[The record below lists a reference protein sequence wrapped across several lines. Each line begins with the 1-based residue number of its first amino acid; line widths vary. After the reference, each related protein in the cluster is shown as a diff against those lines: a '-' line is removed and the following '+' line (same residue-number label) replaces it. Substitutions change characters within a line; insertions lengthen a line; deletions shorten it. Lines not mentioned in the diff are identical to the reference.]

1 VDRSAKV
8 SRLVSFIHQSSS
20 FIHQSEHQSGD
31 GAVIGKI
38 HLQQC
43 NHSLARLLI
52 VAFLLV
58 GMSGG
63 MSGCNLLSALPD
75 GQDVKPV
82 DPLPQPQPE
91 PFPKPDPLPK
101 PEPEP
106 PKPVEPTEADYWN
119 ALADLVEAGRF
130 TNTDQIVLTAKSQ
143 KSLGHLKDL
152 SRLSEYE
159 AKRSDVTDSNK
170 NFIAN
175 KIRGG

>member
-1 VDRSAKV
+1 M
-8 SRLVSFIHQSSS
+8 
-20 FIHQSEHQSGD
+20 
-31 GAVIGKI
+31 IGKI

-43 NHSLARLLI
+43 NNSLARLLI

-63 MSGCNLLSALPD
+63 MSGCNLLNALPD

-82 DPLPQPQPE
+82 DPLP
-91 PFPKPDPLPK
+91 LPK
-101 PEPEP
+101 PEP

-159 AKRSDVTDSNK
+159 TKRSDVTDANK

>member
-1 VDRSAKV
+1 
-8 SRLVSFIHQSSS
+8 
-20 FIHQSEHQSGD
+20 
-31 GAVIGKI
+31 VIGKI

-63 MSGCNLLSALPD
+63 MSGCNLLNALPD
-75 GQDVKPV
+75 GQDKVDPDVKPV
-82 DPLPQPQPE
+82 DPLPQPLPD
-91 PFPKPDPLPK
+91 PFPKPD
-101 PEPEP
+101 PEP

-152 SRLSEYE
+152 GRLSEYE
-159 AKRSDVTDSNK
+159 TKRSDVTDGNK

-175 KIRGG
+175 KVRGG

>member
-1 VDRSAKV
+1 M
-8 SRLVSFIHQSSS
+8 
-20 FIHQSEHQSGD
+20 
-31 GAVIGKI
+31 IGKI

-63 MSGCNLLSALPD
+63 MAGCNLLSALPD
-75 GQDVKPV
+75 GQDKVDPDVKPV
-82 DPLPQPQPE
+82 DPLPQPLPE
-91 PFPKPDPLPK
+91 PFPKPDPAP
-101 PEPEP
+101 PVPPEP
-106 PKPVEPTEADYWN
+106 PKPLQYTEADYWN
-119 ALADLVEAGRF
+119 ALADLVESGRF

-152 SRLSEYE
+152 GRLSEYE
-159 AKRSDVTDSNK
+159 TKRSDVTDANK

-175 KIRGG
+175 KIRGN